1 MTEIPPCS
9 VYRGWGG
16 GAPSPLCCAVKN
28 AYIIDTLGLKEE
40 ERERDHRLN
49 DLAEVTHIDFQGQKF
64 MTEKF
69 LLF

>member
-1 MTEIPPCS
+1 M
-9 VYRGWGG
+9 
-16 GAPSPLCCAVKN
+16 N
-28 AYIIDTLGLKEE
+28 AYVIDTLGLTE
-40 ERERDHRLN
+40 ERDHRLN